1 MKYTFKILSIL
12 FAFCIMLSC
21 KKTTKDNTEAKIDEI
36 FSQWNKA
43 NSPGAAVAVIKDGK
57 VIFKKGYGMANLEY
71 DVPITPSSIFHI
83 ASESK
88 QFTAFCIVLLAKEGK
103 LSLDDDIRKHL
114 PYIPDFGKKI
124 TIRNLIHHTS
134 GLRDQWQILSIGGQ
148 AIDDVIKQEHIIK
161 LVSNQKDLNFEPGS
175 RMLYCNT
182 GYTLLAEIVKKV
194 SGKSLRQY
202 ADEKI
207 FKPLNMNN
215 THFHDDNTE
224 IVKGRTYSYDF
235 IAVGKYANNPLNYA
249 TVGATSL
256 FTTVEDDAKW
266 LVNYETAKV
275 GGKDAISQMYEQAVL
290 SNGKQITYAFGI
302 EIDTYNGY
310 KRIGHGGSDAGYR
323 TYTVRFPEEKLG
335 IVVFSNLGQVN
346 PIDLSMKVAELYLPK
361 QAVDNKPTTS
371 TKTDK
376 SLFKFYKGLYTS
388 SESSVKIIDSTNLY
402 LSFGSVPY
410 ELMPLT
416 DSSFSVFDGLV
427 KIIFPKSNMT
437 SINSL
442 KLITPEDEK
451 TFHRYEKLELTNE
464 VLAQFAGRY
473 VNDELATEYD
483 IVMEKDSLVLRH
495 RKYPDVHLNAI
506 TVNQFSIPHWW
517 MSNILFNRNEKGE
530 VKGFEINC
538 DRVLHLKFRK
548 TN

>member
-1 MKYTFKILSIL
+1 
-12 FAFCIMLSC
+12 
-21 KKTTKDNTEAKIDEI
+21 
-36 FSQWNKA
+36 
-43 NSPGAAVAVIKDGK
+43 
-57 VIFKKGYGMANLEY
+57 
-71 DVPITPSSIFHI
+71 
-83 ASESK
+83 
-88 QFTAFCIVLLAKEGK
+88 
-103 LSLDDDIRKHL
+103 
-114 PYIPDFGKKI
+114 
-124 TIRNLIHHTS
+124 
-134 GLRDQWQILSIGGQ
+134 
-148 AIDDVIKQEHIIK
+148 
-161 LVSNQKDLNFEPGS
+161 
-175 RMLYCNT
+175 
-182 GYTLLAEIVKKV
+182 LAEIVKKV

>member
-1 MKYTFKILSIL
+1 
-12 FAFCIMLSC
+12 
-21 KKTTKDNTEAKIDEI
+21 
-36 FSQWNKA
+36 
-43 NSPGAAVAVIKDGK
+43 
-57 VIFKKGYGMANLEY
+57 
-71 DVPITPSSIFHI
+71 
-83 ASESK
+83 
-88 QFTAFCIVLLAKEGK
+88 
-103 LSLDDDIRKHL
+103 
-114 PYIPDFGKKI
+114 
-124 TIRNLIHHTS
+124 
-134 GLRDQWQILSIGGQ
+134 LRDQWQILSIGGQ

-194 SGKSLRQY
+194 SGKSLREY

-266 LVNYETAKV
+266 LANYETAKV
-275 GGKDAISQMYEQAVL
+275 GGKDTISQMYEQAVL
-290 SNGKQITYAFGI
+290 SNGKQIIYAFGI

-416 DSSFSVFDGLV
+416 DSSFSVFDGFV

-437 SINSL
+437 SINTL
-442 KLITPEDEK
+442 KLITPEYEK
-451 TFHRYEKLELTNE
+451 TFHRYEKLELTNKE
-464 VLAQFAGRY
+464 LAQFVGS
-473 VNDELATEYD
+473 
-483 IVMEKDSLVLRH
+483 M
-495 RKYPDVHLNAI
+495 
-506 TVNQFSIPHWW
+506 
-517 MSNILFNRNEKGE
+517 
-530 VKGFEINC
+530 
-538 DRVLHLKFRK
+538 
-548 TN
+548 

>member
-1 MKYTFKILSIL
+1 
-12 FAFCIMLSC
+12 
-21 KKTTKDNTEAKIDEI
+21 
-36 FSQWNKA
+36 
-43 NSPGAAVAVIKDGK
+43 
-57 VIFKKGYGMANLEY
+57 MANLEY
-71 DVPITPSSIFHI
+71 DVPITPNSIFHI

-161 LVSNQKDLNFEPGS
+161 FVSNQKDLNFEPGS

-290 SNGKQITYAFGI
+290 SNGKQIPYAFGI

-464 VLAQFAGRY
+464 VLAQFVGRY

-517 MSNILFNRNEKGE
+517 MSNILFDRNEKGE

-538 DRVLHLKFRK
+538 ERVLHLKFRK